1 MELRWQ
7 FSSPFFLALCGYTVI
22 LCSPYTAYL
31 TRRCH
36 FSRCYLHFTPQG
48 LAVLEL
54 GAVPSHTAVAA
65 SHLLLPLICPPTSA
79 HLLLTPTP
87 IPYMGKE
94 PRAGSSTRP
103 APSRSLPSAQQSA
116 PAAWA
121 QPSCQ
126 NLARHLLRWT
136 CLNSSEFGKHRHSF
150 HLLSAQSLPQCHSLT
165 SEMLW
170 EEG

>member
-1 MELRWQ
+1 ME
-7 FSSPFFLALCGYTVI
+7 
-22 LCSPYTAYL
+22 YL
-31 TRRCH
+31 TRRYH
-36 FSRCYLHFTPQG
+36 FSRLCLHFTPPG

-54 GAVPSHTAVAA
+54 GAAPSHMAVAPC
-65 SHLLLPLICPPTSA
+65 HLLLPLICPATSA
-79 HLLLTPTP
+79 HLLVTPRP
-87 IPYMGKE
+87 IPCTGKE

-103 APSRSLPSAQQSA
+103 APPRSQPPTQQAA

-136 CLNSSEFGKHRHSF
+136 CLISSEFGKHRHSF
-150 HLLSAQSLPQCHSLT
+150 HLLSAQPLPQRHSPT